1 MDIMGWGGHILS
13 ATEQEMMGIFNMN
26 LLGQGRD
33 QELRVVNKLELVG
46 EGPVGQ
52 KSVGQLTIGE
62 RTKGIDKK

>member
-13 ATEQEMMGIFNMN
+13 ATEQVLMRIFNLN
-26 LLGQGRD
+26 LLAQGRD

-52 KSVGQLTIGE
+52 KSVGQMTIGQ

>member
-1 MDIMGWGGHILS
+1 MDIIGLGGDILS
-13 ATEQEMMGIFNMN
+13 TTEQEMMGIFNMN

-52 KSVGQLTIGE
+52 KSVGQMTIRE
-62 RTKGIDKK
+62 RKKGIDKK